1 MSVKKVFIAAED
13 EFVKNMQVVL
23 HIYLLLMHALTK
35 IYLNALTWWTIEIM
49 IALFLDG
56 LIWFF
61 IDRVKNYLLYC

>member
-35 IYLNALTWWTIEIM
+35 IYLNALTW
-49 IALFLDG
+49 
-56 LIWFF
+56 
-61 IDRVKNYLLYC
+61 